1 MIDLSQKDL
10 GKVRPSAIEQNAIDE
25 NKNILLQ
32 SFMNGSIILGTV
44 MFFINLFI
52 AIQKNDLIMG
62 LLTTAL
68 FIVLFIIT
76 FTRTIRFNIRSILL
90 SFIFIAVGVI
100 SILSTG
106 INANAVIY
114 FFVAILLLG
123 VLLPGSWWIAGF
135 IFEGVII
142 SIFGL
147 FIQYGIVELNSFFVL
162 NNTIANWFITI
173 TITLFIAIVIVSP
186 LVQYLKKLYLQ
197 KAEVDK
203 NFAELNVST
212 EKLVSR
218 IEVLENEADIQR
230 SKQIAARQLVREIT
244 QQPNLQKMMDDLV
257 ELFCTQF
264 GFYFAGIYLADDR
277 NEYAILR
284 AASGQIGKQLI
295 SQGHQLRIREEGI
308 VGYVIARGDTRIALD
323 VDVDSVHKKNPLL
336 LETKSEVGIPLK
348 FASKILG
355 AIDIQSN
362 KESGFS
368 QDEVDILQ
376 GIADQLA
383 ITISKSQQ
391 IQNLENE
398 ILELRTGLGES
409 VKGVWRSH
417 LQGSQKTLGFIYR
430 NNQLFPDPNIPAHES
445 VNEEMQSPKISAF
458 KDHSVLSVPI
468 RLRDQVLGVINLNY
482 SGKKIPK
489 RLFNLV
495 NTATDRLAIALEN
508 ARLLETIQERAERE
522 HTVAEISSK
531 VRSAQNVETILQTAV
546 MELSKSLGV
555 SEVSVQL
562 KTLSNAEQAPIV
574 ED

>member
-1 MIDLSQKDL
+1 M
-10 GKVRPSAIEQNAIDE
+10 
-25 NKNILLQ
+25 
-32 SFMNGSIILGTV
+32 
-44 MFFINLFI
+44 
-52 AIQKNDLIMG
+52 
-62 LLTTAL
+62 
-68 FIVLFIIT
+68 
-76 FTRTIRFNIRSILL
+76 
-90 SFIFIAVGVI
+90 
-100 SILSTG
+100 
-106 INANAVIY
+106 
-114 FFVAILLLG
+114 
-123 VLLPGSWWIAGF
+123 
-135 IFEGVII
+135 
-142 SIFGL
+142 
-147 FIQYGIVELNSFFVL
+147 
-162 NNTIANWFITI
+162 
-173 TITLFIAIVIVSP
+173 
-186 LVQYLKKLYLQ
+186 
-197 KAEVDK
+197 
-203 NFAELNVST
+203 
-212 EKLVSR
+212 
-218 IEVLENEADIQR
+218 LENEADIQR

-284 AASGQIGKQLI
+284 AASGQVGKQLI

-336 LETKSEVGIPLK
+336 PETKSEVGIPLK
-348 FASKILG
+348 ISSKMIG

-368 QDEVDILQ
+368 QDEIDILQ

-383 ITISKSQQ
+383 VTISKSQQ
-391 IQNLENE
+391 IQNLESE

-417 LQGSQKTLGFIYR
+417 LQGSQKTLGYVYR
-430 NNQLFPDPNIPAHES
+430 INTLIPES
-445 VNEEMQSPKISAF
+445 TVPALESLNENTQAPTISTY
-458 KDHSVLSVPI
+458 KDHSVLNIPI

-482 SGKKIPK
+482 SGKKIPG
-489 RLFNLV
+489 RLYNLV

-531 VRSAQNVETILQTAV
+531 VRSAQNVESILQTAV
-546 MELSKSLGV
+546 MELSKTLGV

-562 KTLSNAEQAPIV
+562 RTLSNTEQGPSV